1 MVNIG
6 NDWDDLLKEEWEKDY
21 YIKLREKLINEYRN
35 YTIYPSM
42 YDIFNALK
50 KTSFNDTK
58 VVILGQDPYHGKG
71 QAHGFSFSVKLGVP
85 TPPSL
90 QNIFK
95 ELNSELNLYIPN
107 NGNLEK
113 WADEG
118 VLLLNNVLTVREREP
133 NSHFNLGWQFLTLKI
148 IRLLSEKDAPV
159 VFMLWGNNAK
169 EKKSIIDKRKNLI
182 LEAAHPSPFSAYRGF
197 FGCNHFRLCNEYLR
211 DNGLKEID
219 WQIVNRW

>member
-6 NDWDDLLKEEWEKDY
+6 NDWDVLLKEEWEKDY

-219 WQIVNRW
+219 WQIVNR

>member
-118 VLLLNNVLTVREREP
+118 VLLLNNVLTVREE
-133 NSHFNLGWQFLTLKI
+133 
-148 IRLLSEKDAPV
+148 
-159 VFMLWGNNAK
+159 
-169 EKKSIIDKRKNLI
+169 NLI
-182 LEAAHPSPFSAYRGF
+182 RILILAGNFWLWKLLGY
-197 FGCNHFRLCNEYLR
+197 
-211 DNGLKEID
+211 
-219 WQIVNRW
+219 

>member
-159 VFMLWGNNAK
+159 VFMLW
-169 EKKSIIDKRKNLI
+169 EIMLKRKNLSLI
-182 LEAAHPSPFSAYRGF
+182 RGKIWF
-197 FGCNHFRLCNEYLR
+197 
-211 DNGLKEID
+211 
-219 WQIVNRW
+219 

>member
-6 NDWDDLLKEEWEKDY
+6 NDWDVLLKEEWEKDY

-42 YDIFNALK
+42 FDIFNALK

-169 EKKSIIDKRKNLI
+169 EKKSIIDNRKNLI

-219 WQIVNRW
+219 WQIVNR

>member
-219 WQIVNRW
+219 WQIVNR

>member
-197 FGCNHFRLCNEYLR
+197 LAVIILDFAMN
-211 DNGLKEID
+211 I
-219 WQIVNRW
+219 